1 MIGRAVPPGQRLSA
15 RSAAQAARDAA
26 AAARA
31 ELRPVLELFL
41 WSRAAIWVAAVFAY
55 LWFEPRVHPGVAAWD
70 DPSVTRDLGYVTDIW
85 ARWDSV
91 WFLRLA
97 EHGYHSATD
106 GSAAFFPLYPATVGL
121 LGRVFG
127 GHYVVAGIVVS
138 LACTLVAFALLRRLA
153 LTKLGDDPSAARRAV
168 LYLALFPM
176 TVFLQAVYSESL
188 FLVLCLAA
196 FTLAERRRW
205 LPAGVITGLALLTRL
220 WGVALLPALVILAW
234 RSPDRRRALLSL
246 LPAPVLF
253 AAYPL
258 WLHAKTGDAFA
269 FSHAQELW
277 HRHVSHAGP
286 FGGIWDGLRAGWAG
300 LETVFTGSR
309 THPYWSGAPDA
320 DPFHA
325 AAVNLEC
332 LAFLV
337 VFLVLAVIAWRRLGA
352 AYGVFALVSIA
363 IPLSVP
369 SSRWPLLSLPRFGLV
384 VFPLFLALAVVGGR
398 PRAHTAIVTVSGI
411 LLGVVTVQWALWQWV
426 A

>member
-1 MIGRAVPPGQRLSA
+1 MIGPAVAAGQRLSA
-15 RSAAQAARDAA
+15 RGAGQALRAAPAATR
-26 AAARA
+26 RA
-31 ELRPVLELFL
+31 VAPVLELFL
-41 WSRAAIWVAAVFAY
+41 WSRAAVWAAAAFAF
-55 LWFEPRVHPGVAAWD
+55 LWFEPRVHPGVARWD
-70 DPSVTRDLGYVTDIW
+70 DPSLTRDLGYVTDVW

-127 GHYVVAGIVVS
+127 GHYVVAGIAVS
-138 LACTLVAFALLRRLA
+138 LACTLGALAVLYRLA
-153 LTKLGDDPSAARRAV
+153 LLKLGGDVAGARRAA
-168 LYLALFPM
+168 LYVSIFPM
-176 TVFLQAVYSESL
+176 AVFLQAVYSEAL
-188 FLVLCLAA
+188 FLLLCVGA
-196 FTLAERRRW
+196 FWLAERRRW
-205 LPAGVITGLALLTRL
+205 LPAGGVVGLALLTRL
-220 WGVALLPALVILAW
+220 WGVALLPSLVLLAW
-234 RSPDRRRALLSL
+234 RAPDRKRALLCL

-258 WLHAKTGDAFA
+258 WLNSKVGDAFA
-269 FSHAQELW
+269 FAHAQELW

-286 FGGIWDGLRAGWAG
+286 FGGIWQGLRAGWAG
-300 LETVFTGSR
+300 LRTVVTGDR
-309 THPYWSGAPDA
+309 VHATWSGAPDA

-337 VFLVLAVIAWRRLGA
+337 LFLLLAVVAWRRFGA
-352 AYGVFALVSIA
+352 AYGLFALVSLA
-363 IPLSVP
+363 IPLSLP

-384 VFPLFLALAVVGGR
+384 VFPLFLALAAVGER
-398 PRAHTAIVTVSGI
+398 PRAHTAIVTVSCL